1 VRARGLRVYDELLL
15 INLWIDGTKPKSF
28 RVSAQKRNVFSK
40 KKTLNL
46 HEKKKKKNRS
56 VLQALW
62 DGRERTTE

>member
-1 VRARGLRVYDELLL
+1 VDRWDK
-15 INLWIDGTKPKSF
+15 TKVLGFHNKK
-28 RVSAQKRNVFSK
+28 KRFFK
-40 KKTLNL
+40 KKTLDL